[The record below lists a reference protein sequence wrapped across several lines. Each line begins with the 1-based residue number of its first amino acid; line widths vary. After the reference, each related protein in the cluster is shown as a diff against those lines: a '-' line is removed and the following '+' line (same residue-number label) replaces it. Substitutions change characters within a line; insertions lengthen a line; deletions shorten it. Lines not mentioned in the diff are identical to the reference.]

1 MSSDTTVDYTKFEV
15 TKFEAPKPEEN
26 DRSMGQLVSYP
37 SYNGG
42 SLYLQ
47 LPWVKLYTYGIP
59 RLGEFYKT
67 DDDRSHL
74 RIPLDLSIPE
84 IADFVNKI
92 KAIDAKFSS
101 EEYKDKL
108 FGKKAKKYT
117 YSPIYREGQPQE
129 EDSDDDDDTKKS
141 KAKAA
146 PRPPY
151 LKVKFDL
158 TWPDKK
164 VKTTIFESN
173 LNTSTNKRDRKKL
186 DVSTI
191 DEAANAL
198 RYMSTVRPIAWCVK
212 LWAHNDK
219 KKDPQYGLTFKLIKI
234 EVEPAPK
241 MGNYV
246 SSKDI
251 QESSA
256 FVDSDDEDNVFNITK
271 GVKPVAPV
279 AATTSAVALL
289 DEESDDEPVVQK
301 KTVQVDSDSESDDEP
316 VVIQKKTVQV
326 DSDSESDD
334 EPKTPAPAAKKTPVK
349 QAVVESDSE
358 EEPAPKK
365 APPKKAAEKSKT
377 KAK

>member
-47 LPWVKLYTYGIP
+47 LPWVKLFTYGIP
-59 RLGEFYKT
+59 RLGEYYKT
-67 DDDRSHL
+67 DDDRAHL
-74 RIPLDLSIPE
+74 RVPLDLSVPE
-84 IADFVNKI
+84 IVDFVNKI
-92 KAIDAKFSS
+92 KAIDAKFTS
-101 EEYKDKL
+101 EEYKEKL

-117 YSPIYREGQPQE
+117 YSPIYREGQVQDD
-129 EDSDDDDDTKKS
+129 DSDEETTKTS
-141 KAKAA
+141 KPKA

-151 LKVKFDL
+151 LKLKFDL

-164 VKTTIFESN
+164 VKTTIFESI
-173 LNTSTNKRDRKKL
+173 LNTSTNKRDRKKI

-198 RYMSTVRPIAWCVK
+198 RYMSTVRPIARCVK
-212 LWAHNDK
+212 CWAHNDK
-219 KKDPQYGLTFKLIKI
+219 KKDPQYGLTFKLIKV
-234 EVEPAPK
+234 EVEPAPR
-241 MGNYV
+241 MGNIV

-256 FVDSDDEDNVFNITK
+256 FVDSDDDNDEIKTVFTSTTKKVEPETKVKANDED
-271 GVKPVAPV
+271 
-279 AATTSAVALL
+279 S
-289 DEESDDEPVVQK
+289 DESDDEPVVVQK
-301 KTVQVDSDSESDDEP
+301 KIVQVDSDSDEEE
-316 VVIQKKTVQV
+316 VVVQKTKTV
-326 DSDSESDD
+326 
-334 EPKTPAPAAKKTPVK
+334 
-349 QAVVESDSE
+349 VVESDSD

-365 APPKKAAEKSKT
+365 PAPKKTAEKSKT
-377 KAK
+377 KSK

>member
-47 LPWVKLYTYGIP
+47 LPWVKLFTYGIP
-59 RLGEFYKT
+59 RLGEYYKT
-67 DDDRSHL
+67 DADRAHL
-74 RIPLDLSIPE
+74 RVPLDLEIPE

-92 KAIDAKFSS
+92 KAVDAKFSS

-117 YSPIYREGQPQE
+117 YSPIYREGQAQE
-129 EDSDDDDDTKKS
+129 DDSDEEESKKP
-141 KAKAA
+141 KA

-151 LKVKFDL
+151 LKLKFDL

-164 VKTTIFESN
+164 VKTTVFESI
-173 LNTSTNKRDRKKL
+173 LNTTTNKRDRKKI
-186 DVSTI
+186 DVSSI
-191 DEAANAL
+191 DDVANSL
-198 RYMSTVRPIAWCVK
+198 RYMSTVRPIARCVK

-219 KKDPQYGLTFKLIKI
+219 KKDPQYGLTFKLIKV
-234 EVEPAPK
+234 EVEPAPR
-241 MGNYV
+241 MGNLV

-256 FVDSDDEDNVFNITK
+256 FVDSDDDNDEIKTVFTATAKKVQQPVVATAQSTK
-271 GVKPVAPV
+271 DDD
-279 AATTSAVALL
+279 S
-289 DEESDDEPVVQK
+289 DESDDEPVVVQK
-301 KTVQVDSDSESDDEP
+301 KTVQVDSDSESEEE
-316 VVIQKKTVQV
+316 VVVQKKTV
-326 DSDSESDD
+326 
-334 EPKTPAPAAKKTPVK
+334 
-349 QAVVESDSE
+349 VVESDSE
-358 EEPAPKK
+358 DEPVSKKPAPKK
-365 APPKKAAEKSKT
+365 PAAKSKS
-377 KAK
+377 KA

>member
-47 LPWVKLYTYGIP
+47 LPWVKLFTYGIP
-59 RLGEFYKT
+59 RLGEYYKT
-67 DDDRSHL
+67 DADRAHL
-74 RIPLDLSIPE
+74 RVPLDLEIPE

-92 KAIDAKFSS
+92 KAVDAKFSS

-117 YSPIYREGQPQE
+117 YSPIYREGQAQE
-129 EDSDDDDDTKKS
+129 DDSDEEETKKP
-141 KAKAA
+141 KA

-151 LKVKFDL
+151 LKLKFDL

-164 VKTTIFESN
+164 VKTTVFESI
-173 LNTSTNKRDRKKL
+173 LNTTTNKRDRKKI
-186 DVSTI
+186 DVSSI
-191 DEAANAL
+191 DDVANSL
-198 RYMSTVRPIAWCVK
+198 RYMSTVRPIARCVK

-219 KKDPQYGLTFKLIKI
+219 KKDPQYGLTFKLIKV
-234 EVEPAPK
+234 EVEPAPR
-241 MGNYV
+241 MGNLV

-256 FVDSDDEDNVFNITK
+256 FVDSDDDNDEIKSVFT
-271 GVKPVAPV
+271 
-279 AATTSAVALL
+279 ATTKKAAQPVVASAQATK
-289 DEESDDEPVVQK
+289 DDDSDESDDEPVVVQK
-301 KTVQVDSDSESDDEP
+301 KTVQVDSDSDSEEE
-316 VVIQKKTVQV
+316 VVVQKKTV
-326 DSDSESDD
+326 
-334 EPKTPAPAAKKTPVK
+334 
-349 QAVVESDSE
+349 VVESDSDE
-358 EEPAPKK
+358 EPVSKKPAPKK
-365 APPKKAAEKSKT
+365 PAAKSKS
-377 KAK
+377 KA

>member
-47 LPWVKLYTYGIP
+47 LPWVKLFTYGIP
-59 RLGEFYKT
+59 RLGEYYKT

-74 RIPLDLSIPE
+74 RVPLDLSVPE
-84 IADFVNKI
+84 IVDFVNKI
-92 KAIDAKFSS
+92 KAVDAKFSS
-101 EEYKDKL
+101 EEYKEKL

-117 YSPIYREGQPQE
+117 YSPIYREGQVQDDDSDE
-129 EDSDDDDDTKKS
+129 EDSKNTKPK
-141 KAKAA
+141 A

-151 LKVKFDL
+151 LKLKFDL
-158 TWPDKK
+158 SWPDKK
-164 VKTTIFESN
+164 VKTTIFESI
-173 LNTSTNKRDRKKL
+173 LNETTNKRDRKKL

-198 RYMSTVRPIAWCVK
+198 RYMSTVRPIARCVK

-219 KKDPQYGLTFKLIKI
+219 KKDPQYGLTFKLIKV
-234 EVEPAPK
+234 EVEPAPR
-241 MGNYV
+241 MGNFV

-256 FVDSDDEDNVFNITK
+256 FVDSDDDNDEIKTVFTSTTK
-271 GVKPVAPV
+271 KAQPEVVA
-279 AATTSAVALL
+279 TKDDDS
-289 DEESDDEPVVQK
+289 DESDDEPVVVQK
-301 KTVQVDSDSESDDEP
+301 KTVQVDSDSDEDEP
-316 VVIQKKTVQV
+316 VVVQKKTVVV
-326 DSDSESDD
+326 DSDSD
-334 EPKTPAPAAKKTPVK
+334 EEPVAKK
-349 QAVVESDSE
+349 
-358 EEPAPKK
+358 PAPKK
-365 APPKKAAEKSKT
+365 GGSKSKS
-377 KAK
+377 K

>member
-59 RLGEFYKT
+59 RLGEYYKT
-67 DDDRSHL
+67 DDDRAHL
-74 RIPLDLSIPE
+74 RVPLDLSIPE
-84 IADFVNKI
+84 IADFVNRI

-117 YSPIYREGQPQE
+117 YSPIYREGQAPE
-129 EDSDDDDDTKKS
+129 EDSDDDDTKKS

-164 VKTTIFESN
+164 VKTTIFESI
-173 LNTSTNKRDRKKL
+173 LNTNTNKRDRKKL

-198 RYMSTVRPIAWCVK
+198 RYMSTVRPIARCVK

-219 KKDPQYGLTFKLIKI
+219 KKDPQYGLTFKLIKV
-234 EVEPAPK
+234 EVEPAPR

-271 GVKPVAPV
+271 SAKPAAP
-279 AATTSAVALL
+279 AASSNTGALL
-289 DEESDDEPVVQK
+289 DEESDDEQVVVQK
-301 KTVQVDSDSESDDEP
+301 KTVQVDSESESDEEP
-316 VVIQKKTVQV
+316 VIQKKTVQV
-326 DSDSESDD
+326 ESDSESDD
-334 EPKTPAPAAKKTPVK
+334 EPKTPAPAAKKPAVK

-365 APPKKAAEKSKT
+365 AAPKKAAEKSKT

>member
-47 LPWVKLYTYGIP
+47 LPWVKLFTYGIP
-59 RLGEFYKT
+59 RLGEYYKT
-67 DDDRSHL
+67 DDDRAHL
-74 RIPLDLSIPE
+74 RVPLDLSVPE
-84 IADFVNKI
+84 ILDFVNKV

-101 EEYKDKL
+101 EEYKEKL

-117 YSPIYREGQPQE
+117 YSPIYREGQAPE
-129 EDSDDDDDTKKS
+129 EDSDEEDTKHS
-141 KAKAA
+141 KPKA

-151 LKVKFDL
+151 LKLKFDL

-164 VKTTIFESN
+164 VKTTIFESIQ
-173 LNTSTNKRDRKKL
+173 NTSTNKRDRKKI

-198 RYMSTVRPIAWCVK
+198 RYMSTVRPIARCVK

-219 KKDPQYGLTFKLIKI
+219 KKDPQYGLTFKLIKV

-271 GVKPVAPV
+271 SAKPVAP
-279 AATTSAVALL
+279 APAALL
-289 DEESDDEPVVQK
+289 DEESDEEAVVVQK
-301 KTVQVDSDSESDDEP
+301 KTVQVESDSDSDEEP
-316 VVIQKKTVQV
+316 VVVQKKTVQV
-326 DSDSESDD
+326 ESDSESDD
-334 EPKTPAPAAKKTPVK
+334 EPKTPAPAPKKAAVK
-349 QAVVESDSE
+349 QAVVESDSD
-358 EEPAPKK
+358 EEPVAKK
-365 APPKKAAEKSKT
+365 PAPKKAAEKSKN
-377 KAK
+377 KSK

>member
-1 MSSDTTVDYTKFEV
+1 MSSDTTVDYTKFEI

-37 SYNGG
+37 SYNAG

-47 LPWVKLYTYGIP
+47 LPWVKLFTYGIP
-59 RLGEFYKT
+59 RLGEYYKT
-67 DDDRSHL
+67 DDDRAHL
-74 RIPLDLSIPE
+74 RVPLDLSIPE

-117 YSPIYREGQPQE
+117 YSSIYREGQVQE
-129 EDSDDDDDTKKS
+129 EDSDEEDTKKS

-151 LKVKFDL
+151 LKLKFDL

-164 VKTTIFESN
+164 VKTTVFESI
-173 LNTSTNKRDRKKL
+173 LNTTTNKRDRKKL

-191 DEAANAL
+191 DEAANAI
-198 RYMSTVRPIAWCVK
+198 RYMSTVRPIARCVK

-219 KKDPQYGLTFKLIKI
+219 KKDPQYGLTFKLIKV
-234 EVEPAPK
+234 EVEPAPRL
-241 MGNYV
+241 GNFV

-251 QESSA
+251 QESNS
-256 FVDSDDEDNVFNITK
+256 FIDSDDDNDEIKSVFTSTTK
-271 GVKPVAPV
+271 KVEAVTVPVAKQV
-279 AATTSAVALL
+279 ADDDS
-289 DEESDDEPVVQK
+289 DESDDEPVVVQK
-301 KTVQVDSDSESDDEP
+301 KTVVVDSDSDEE
-316 VVIQKKTVQV
+316 VVVQKTKTV
-326 DSDSESDD
+326 
-334 EPKTPAPAAKKTPVK
+334 
-349 QAVVESDSE
+349 VVESDSDEE

-365 APPKKAAEKSKT
+365 PAPKKGASKSKT
-377 KAK
+377 K